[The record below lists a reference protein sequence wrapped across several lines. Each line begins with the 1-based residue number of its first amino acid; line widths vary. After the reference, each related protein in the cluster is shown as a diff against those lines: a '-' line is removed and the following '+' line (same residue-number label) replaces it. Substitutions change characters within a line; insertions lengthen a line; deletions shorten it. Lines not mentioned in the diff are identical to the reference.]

1 MIHQLIFAAPRPGMT
16 ESEFQRYWVD
26 VHAVRYASKIP
37 QFRKYLIDTRIPI
50 AADEGEPLW
59 SGAGEIWFA
68 SEEDQLASLQ
78 SREFLDGARTD
89 EPRWAAFW
97 RTLVLDTTAHE
108 ILPGPSPDRDMKWV
122 KLMFLV
128 KRREGLPL
136 VDFRKRSLNGH
147 AELMLRVPG
156 LRRYLQCHT
165 RDALYAV
172 GEATLDAV
180 YQCWFDTTDALGA
193 ALDSTEYQRVLDNMR
208 ELAEPRYIHR
218 MAATEHWIIGPES
231 R

>member
-16 ESEFQRYWVD
+16 EAEFQRYWVD

-37 QFRKYLIDTRIPI
+37 QFRKYLIDTRIPL
-50 AADEGEPLW
+50 AGDEGEPLW
-59 SGAGEIWFA
+59 SGVGEIWFA
-68 SEEDQLASLQ
+68 SEEDELASLQ
-78 SREFLDGARTD
+78 STEFLDGARMD

-97 RTLVLDTTAHE
+97 RTVVLDTTAHE
-108 ILPGPSPDRDMKWV
+108 IMPAPAPAGDMTWV

-136 VDFRKRSLNGH
+136 ADFRKRSLNGH
-147 AELMLRVPG
+147 AELVLEVPG

-165 RDALYAV
+165 RDGSYAV
-172 GEATLDAV
+172 GETAFDAV
-180 YQCWFDTTDALGA
+180 YQCWFDTADALGA
-193 ALDSTEYQRVLDNMR
+193 ALESAEYQRALDDLQD
-208 ELAEPRYIHR
+208 LAEPRYIHR
-218 MAATEHWIIGPES
+218 MAAAERWVIGPES